1 MNVQP
6 LVSVVV
12 PTYNYG
18 RYVGETIQSILG
30 QSYPNL
36 QIIVINDGST
46 DDTLDVLQSF
56 TEDGRLIVHTQ
67 PNQGCTNAT
76 NNGFKLAQGN
86 YFAVCGSDDVWN
98 RHHIRL
104 LVDGLQR
111 HTGAGLAFDNAEY
124 FYNDSA
130 SSSCALVVPQ
140 TISRGFNDQIVP
152 LRDVFER
159 NWITACSFLV
169 RREVLD
175 KVGSFDPT
183 LYMTGDLH
191 LMYRIA
197 AYYPI
202 CFIDYVGA
210 RIRIHGQNMSVVK
223 RHYEFGV
230 KSLED
235 IQKNYPEV
243 LQKIGKRIFTRKLGR
258 KYYRLGRYYEQ
269 LGQLANAR
277 DAYWKALLCRK
288 TRPRYYWSYFR
299 LSNRRSVK
307 GLAHKTRDS
316 GSAERNRL

>member
-86 YFAVCGSDDVWN
+86 YFAVWGSDDVWN

-130 SSSCALVVPQ
+130 SSSCAPSAE
-140 TISRGFNDQIVP
+140 SRA
-152 LRDVFER
+152 L
-159 NWITACSFLV
+159 T
-169 RREVLD
+169 
-175 KVGSFDPT
+175 
-183 LYMTGDLH
+183 Y
-191 LMYRIA
+191 
-197 AYYPI
+197 
-202 CFIDYVGA
+202 
-210 RIRIHGQNMSVVK
+210 
-223 RHYEFGV
+223 
-230 KSLED
+230 
-235 IQKNYPEV
+235 
-243 LQKIGKRIFTRKLGR
+243 GR
-258 KYYRLGRYYEQ
+258 
-269 LGQLANAR
+269 
-277 DAYWKALLCRK
+277 CRCPP
-288 TRPRYYWSYFR
+288 RPRRSRDPGRSDRSRPAPWP
-299 LSNRRSVK
+299 RRSRP
-307 GLAHKTRDS
+307 GR
-316 GSAERNRL
+316 GSRRVPASPPGRPCPRSPPG